1 MHDLVAALEPQMNC
15 ICQVSGA
22 TGLSASVM
30 SDGKQAYAK
39 HFGFRDLDAKEAPDG
54 DTTYFIGSVTKGMVA
69 ALVGILV
76 EEKRLSWSTR
86 IASIL
91 PKLQDSGVRSDGIWF
106 SRAGNILFPKYEGI
120 RTWMAHP
127 IVRDFRSDFLYNNYA
142 YDIVGRVIEK
152 IECKN
157 LQETFK
163 VRLWEPL
170 GMHRTYMEDIAGDA
184 NAANA
189 YYALEDASSYQVSI
203 PTISHQTIMG
213 AAGAIRSC
221 TNDMAKYYS
230 NFMHAV
236 NHQFHKKTKSS
247 KLTIQTAHP
256 ILRPRNQLDLI
267 SMHEQSYAL
276 GWGRAQLPCPLGT
289 LSYNYLLIPSMPIIG
304 KGDPGQLI
312 LYHGGSIQGFNT
324 AVYLL
329 PETEMAIIAM
339 QNSSGLGDATEN
351 IDFQQLA
358 IMAAKAAPKLAENI
372 EAELEKRR
380 KNGTKPLDIKAYT
393 GCYWNALCNFHIDVR
408 VHGGRLYMN
417 FQGIENETYELRH
430 YHHHS
435 WTWNVSHNETSKQG
449 RFPTRLW
456 ISYIIEFDCGEKE

>member
-1 MHDLVAALEPQMNC
+1 MLNHPIANMHDLVAGLEPQMNC

-30 SDGKQAYAK
+30 SDEKQAYAK

-69 ALVGILV
+69 ALVGILM

-91 PKLQDSGVRSDGIWF
+91 PKLQDSFQGRGSQVTIAD
-106 SRAGNILFPKYEGI
+106 LLP
-120 RTWMAHP
+120 H
-127 IVRDFRSDFLYNNYA
+127 L
-142 YDIVGRVIEK
+142 GRVIEK
-152 IECKN
+152 IECKS

-189 YYALEDASSYQVSI
+189 YYAMEDASSYQVSI

-339 QNSSGLGDATEN
+339 QNSSGLGDACDWIPQMIIQKLMGSTEN

-417 FQGIENETYELRH
+417 FQGIENETLTDRQGLCGMDGNH
-430 YHHHS
+430 VIMDS
-435 WTWNVSHNETSKQG
+435 FLSDDDSSHICVICATK
-449 RFPTRLW
+449 
-456 ISYIIEFDCGEKE
+456 